1 MALHQF
7 SRTELAVGPEGLNR
21 LKGSTVLVLG
31 IGGVGSYTVEALA
44 RTGVGKLIL
53 VDKDDVDI
61 TNINRQIHALLTTIG
76 QQKVELMKERIA
88 QINPECEV
96 VPMKMFYNE
105 ETYEQIFSHQ
115 IDYVADAMDTISCK
129 VHLMLQCLQRN
140 IPIVSSMGAANKLD
154 PTRFHVSDISKTS
167 YDPIARIVRQSLRK
181 HGIKKGIKVVYSTEK
196 ATPFREDVRQ
206 KIVPENAPEIRKAKQ
221 PPSSN
226 AFVPP
231 VAGYILASVVIRD
244 LLHDLLPST

>member
-1 MALHQF
+1 MLNQF
-7 SRTELAVGPEGLNR
+7 SRTELAIGPEGLNR
-21 LKGSTVLVLG
+21 LKGSSVLVLG
-31 IGGVGSYTVEALA
+31 MGGVGSYTAEALA

-61 TNINRQIHALLTTIG
+61 TNINRQLHALLTTIG

-88 QINPECEV
+88 LINPECEV
-96 VPMKMFYNE
+96 VALKMFYNE
-105 ETYEQIFSHQ
+105 ETYEEIFSHH

-129 VHLMLQCLQRN
+129 VHLMIQCINRH
-140 IPIVSSMGAANKLD
+140 IPIISSMGAANKLD
-154 PTRFHVSDISKTS
+154 PTQFKVTDISKTS
-167 YDPIARIVRQSLRK
+167 YDPIARIVRSSLK
-181 HGIKKGIKVVYSTEK
+181 KVGITKGIKVVFSKEK
-196 ATPFREDVRQ
+196 AMPFREDVRQ

-231 VAGYILASVVIRD
+231 VAGYIMASVVVRD
-244 LLHDLLPST
+244 ILHDLLPSS